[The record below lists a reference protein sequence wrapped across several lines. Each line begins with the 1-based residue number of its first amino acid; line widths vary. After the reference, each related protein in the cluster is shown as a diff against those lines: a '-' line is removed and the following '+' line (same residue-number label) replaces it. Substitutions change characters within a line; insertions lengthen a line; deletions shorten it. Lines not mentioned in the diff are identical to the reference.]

1 MRRRR
6 ASAAALLPP
15 RLRRRASA
23 AAPPPPH
30 SPSLPPASSSPTP
43 RRFVRPLYRALHASG
58 GAEGAALATETF
70 TRLRSGYHAI
80 AQKMIAAD
88 LGL

>member
-1 MRRRR
+1 MCARH
-6 ASAAALLPP
+6 APPP

-23 AAPPPPH
+23 ATLT
-30 SPSLPPASSSPTP
+30 LPPASSSPTP

>member
-1 MRRRR
+1 MR
-6 ASAAALLPP
+6 
-15 RLRRRASA
+15 RRRASA
-23 AAPPPPH
+23 AAPPPPRLRRRAAAAALT
-30 SPSLPPASSSPTP
+30 LPPASSSPTP

>member
-1 MRRRR
+1 MRRRRRRR
-6 ASAAALLPP
+6 ASAAALTRPL
-15 RLRRRASA
+15 
-23 AAPPPPH
+23 
-30 SPSLPPASSSPTP
+30 ASSSPTLLP

-88 LGL
+88 LGLL